1 MEHQLSST
9 KRLIFGVAFSD
20 EDLGLTKQD
29 LFLAASVAFGAIS
42 VGILFVAML
51 LS

>member
-1 MEHQLSST
+1 MER
-9 KRLIFGVAFSD
+9 KFNPPNRLIFGVAFSD

-29 LFLAASVAFGAIS
+29 IFRASVAIG
-42 VGILFVAML
+42 GIGLGVLFLAML